1 MKKGTKK
8 ETSFCRAGQVNEASS
23 KEKDKP
29 FRKEYTTN
37 KSICQ
42 YMERRKHRCV
52 ATGEENEEIPTY
64 ICFQCERPILVGET
78 AYKFDH
84 IVLCTHCVD
93 TAVIE
98 VW

>member
-1 MKKGTKK
+1 MKNSTKK
-8 ETSFCRAGQVNEASS
+8 ETSFRPARQTNEVSA

-29 FRKEYTTN
+29 FHEEYTTN
-37 KSICQ
+37 KSVCQ

-52 ATGEENEEIPTY
+52 STQPEDEEIPTH
-64 ICFQCERPILVGET
+64 ICFQCERPILIGET

-84 IVLCTHCVD
+84 LVLCTHCVD
-93 TAVIE
+93 AAVIE